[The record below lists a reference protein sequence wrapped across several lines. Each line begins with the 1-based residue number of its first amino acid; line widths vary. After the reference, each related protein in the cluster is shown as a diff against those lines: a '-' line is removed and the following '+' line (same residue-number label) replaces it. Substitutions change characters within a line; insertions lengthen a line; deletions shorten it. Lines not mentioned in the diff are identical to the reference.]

1 MKKYLSAL
9 VLAVAVMLSISTA
22 NSQPYPSPTFQNL
35 TILGTCTGC
44 GGGGGGITSL
54 TGPVTGSGTG
64 AVATTITPT
73 GVAAGSY
80 TSANVTV
87 NAAGQITFA
96 ANGSGGSGVAGPGS
110 SVNNDVV
117 AWSGTGGNTLLDTNI
132 LYTNLATLAGTQTLT
147 NKTLTG
153 PTITSPSITG
163 TISGAAAATFGAITG
178 TTLNTT
184 GGVTHSGLAT
194 SGTIGGSVCAT
205 SAGVL
210 LYESGVNCESG
221 GGSGSVGSGTTN
233 QIAGYASSGTA
244 VGGVTVSGDF
254 TLLGSTGVGTLATVN
269 SNVGSFTNANITVNA
284 KGLITAAANG
294 SGGSGSPGGSSG
306 QTQYNNSGAFGGYT
320 PSGACTVVASTGV
333 FTCFGSAAAALPAT
347 DLSGTLAAAQFPAL
361 TGAITTTAG
370 SLATT
375 LSAGAVGTS
384 NIAASAVT
392 YAKIQNETASTLL
405 GNPTGS
411 AAAPSEITLGSGL
424 SFSGSTLTA
433 TGGGTPVSFTGTTT
447 GSANTYLLTTVPS
460 SGFVLSNQ
468 PVIEAAFNAANTGAS
483 TINVDSTGAVAI
495 DVQTPLG
502 LSALVGGEIA
512 AGNTMRTLQYNS
524 AASVYVLKNQLGAPV
539 SDPCTSQTIT
549 AAQWAAGF
557 TCTITA
563 ASQALTFPAV
573 TTLSPQGGVFIN
585 SVGQYFT
592 ATPAAADG
600 INAGSVNT
608 SVVFG
613 PGSYTVTSSG
623 TSGGTTSTG
632 LQVAGGARAIPIAI
646 SWLPGQNLAAAALP
660 IANLQNTN
668 GWMISKI
675 TCTPEV
681 VAGGTATIDL
691 WEAPSGTALGS
702 GGSTK
707 LTTTSCNANTGAG
720 TDQPLLSSPVAVP
733 AGDRIGIIAT
743 GAGFTSSPLGAGV
756 LTATLQQ

>member
-1 MKKYLSAL
+1 MTRVKRWFLIAAATVASGLYAGAAYAQSETWSNFVTNAPSLTLPCLSSDF
-9 VLAVAVMLSISTA
+9 VPVVRGNT
-22 NSQPYPSPTFQNL
+22 TFHIAATNA
-35 TILGTCTGC
+35 C
-44 GGGGGGITSL
+44 GGGGGGSGTVTSIGTTAPLSGGTITTAGTLSL
-54 TGPVTGSGTG
+54 TGPSDLTTFTANAIPIGAGASPFGAIGPTASSLAGWNASGVGSVIALGTNLSMSGSTLNATGGGSVSITAGDASIVVSPSPLTGTGTIEVGGPSHLTTFATGTVPMGATTSPFVASEISDVGSGGVTIGSPTGGQKGAGTINMTGCFINNVACASGSAPSFSAITSGTNTSMAGVVGSGSSLTFSGSGTINASAAPLSG
-64 AVATTITPT
+64 LTGLGTGVATALAAAVNGTGSISLSTSPTFVTPILGTPTSVTLTNATGLPVLTGVSGLGT
-73 GVAAGSY
+73 GVAA
-80 TSANVTV
+80 ALVI
-87 NAAGQITFA
+87 A
-96 ANGSGGSGVAGPGS
+96 P
-110 SVNNDVV
+110 
-117 AWSGTGGNTLLDTNI
+117 
-132 LYTNLATLAGTQTLT
+132 
-147 NKTLTG
+147 
-153 PTITSPSITG
+153 
-163 TISGAAAATFGAITG
+163 G
-178 TTLNTT
+178 TT
-184 GGVTHSGLAT
+184 
-194 SGTIGGSVCAT
+194 
-205 SAGVL
+205 
-210 LYESGVNCESG
+210 
-221 GGSGSVGSGTTN
+221 
-233 QIAGYASSGTA
+233 
-244 VGGVTVSGDF
+244 
-254 TLLGSTGVGTLATVN
+254 
-269 SNVGSFTNANITVNA
+269 GSFTTQDGSITTGNCL
-284 KGLITAAANG
+284 KWGPGIQDNG
-294 SGGSGSPGGSSG
+294 SACGS
-306 QTQYNNSGAFGGYT
+306 
-320 PSGACTVVASTGV
+320 
-333 FTCFGSAAAALPAT
+333 
-347 DLSGTLAAAQFPAL
+347 
-361 TGAITTTAG
+361 
-370 SLATT
+370 
-375 LSAGAVGTS
+375 
-384 NIAASAVT
+384 
-392 YAKIQNETASTLL
+392 
-405 GNPTGS
+405 
-411 AAAPSEITLGSGL
+411 
-424 SFSGSTLTA
+424 
-433 TGGGTPVSFTGTTT
+433 GGGTPVSFTGTTT

-563 ASQALTFPAV
+563 ASQTLTFPAV

-592 ATPAAADG
+592 VTPAAADG
-600 INAGSVNT
+600 VNGGSVNT
-608 SVVFG
+608 SAPFG

-660 IANLQNTN
+660 IANLKNTN
-668 GWMISKI
+668 GWMISQI

-702 GGSTK
+702 GTK
-707 LTTTSCNANTGAG
+707 LTTTPCNANTGAG
-720 TDQPLLSSPVAVP
+720 TDQALLSSPVAVP

>member
-1 MKKYLSAL
+1 MKKLLAL
-9 VLAVAVMLSISTA
+9 LAFVALAGIGTA
-22 NSQPYPSPTFQNL
+22 RAQTYPSPTVQNL
-35 TILGTCTGC
+35 TVLGTPLMSGLASGTCASGLVLDSGGNVRTGSC
-44 GGGGGGITSL
+44 PGGGG
-54 TGPVTGSGTG
+54 
-64 AVATTITPT
+64 
-73 GVAAGSY
+73 
-80 TSANVTV
+80 
-87 NAAGQITFA
+87 
-96 ANGSGGSGVAGPGS
+96 
-110 SVNNDVV
+110 SV
-117 AWSGTGGNTLLDTNI
+117 
-132 LYTNLATLAGTQTLT
+132 
-147 NKTLTG
+147 
-153 PTITSPSITG
+153 SITG
-163 TISGAAAATFGAITG
+163 GDTSIVVSPSPLTG
-178 TTLNTT
+178 TGTIEVGGPSHLTTFTAGAVPMGATTSPFTASEISDVGSSGVTIGSPT
-184 GGVTHSGLAT
+184 GGQKGA
-194 SGTIGGSVCAT
+194 GSINVAACFINNVPCA
-205 SAGVL
+205 A
-210 LYESGVNCESG
+210 

-294 SGGSGSPGGSSG
+294 SGGSGLTVGTTTIASGTSPDLLF
-306 QTQYNNSGAFGGYT
+306 NNSGVLGNESIASLLTSPPPIGGTTPAAGAFT
-320 PSGACTVVASTGV
+320 TLAASGAVTFPGVEGAGTYCVQISSAGVLSNTGAACGSGSGAVNSVTGTTGQITSTPTTGAVVVS
-333 FTCFGSAAAALPAT
+333 LPAT
-347 DLSGTLAAAQFPAL
+347 ITQAETFSAGLTAGTSFTA
-361 TGAITTTAG
+361 TGLVTTAD
-370 SLATT
+370 L
-375 LSAGAVGTS
+375 
-384 NIAASAVT
+384 AASAVT

-411 AAAPSEITLGSGL
+411 GAAPSEITLGSGL
-424 SFSGSTLTA
+424 AFSGTTLTA
-433 TGGGTPVSFTGTTT
+433 SASAPAAYSATTT
-447 GSANTYLLTTVPS
+447 NSSNAYTLASVFPSSGCALANAPTVHVTFNAVNTGAATLTGCGGTTVP
-460 SGFVLSNQ
+460 
-468 PVIEAAFNAANTGAS
+468 IE
-483 TINVDSTGAVAI
+483 
-495 DVQTPLG
+495 VQTPSG

-512 AGNTMRTLQYNS
+512 ASNTERIVTYNV
-524 AASVYVLKNQLGAPV
+524 AATDWVLANQLGSPV
-539 SDPCTSQTIT
+539 SNPCTSQTIT

-563 ASQALTFPAV
+563 ASQTLTFPAV

-600 INAGSVNT
+600 INAGAVNT

-702 GGSTK
+702 GTK